1 MEQNDSKIEFIEDG
15 SMFNEEKKLNRK
27 ILAVVFSILAVAIL
41 LVVFSVSS
49 AMNCTNDAKKQT
61 DEYFRIGDIID
72 KNGSLTGV
80 KATREQVYTYN
91 LNQCVKKV
99 PLASRQITSFSVSF
113 LLETLLLFLFLWLA
127 TKVNKVSA
135 IMRATILAFY
145 FSLIFS
151 LGISVFIVGA
161 IVGWG
166 FVPRV
171 LKYSAMQSFFLMVG
185 LIATQYGIMYLLL
198 NFI

>member
-1 MEQNDSKIEFIEDG
+1 MGQNDSKIEFIEDG
-15 SMFNEEKKLNRK
+15 SIFDEEKKLNRK
-27 ILAVVFSILAVAIL
+27 ILIVVFSVLAVAIL
-41 LVVFSVSS
+41 LVVLSVSL
-49 AMNCTNDAKKQT
+49 AMNCASDAKKQT

-80 KATREQVYTYN
+80 KLTREQVYAHN

-99 PLASRQITSFSVSF
+99 PLASRYITSFSVSF

-127 TKVNKVSA
+127 TKENKVSA
-135 IMRATILAFY
+135 IMRASILAFY

-151 LGISVFIVGA
+151 LGVSVFIVGA

-171 LKYSAMQSFFLMVG
+171 LKYSAIKSFFLMVG
-185 LIATQYGIMYLLL
+185 LVVIQYGIMYLLL